1 MRSAS
6 VDNPESLSLDVLA
19 VHSFVKEMTEA
30 VDGVA
35 VASLSERNGRELW
48 SQTFGIGSPEP
59 KDCIP
64 GADARPSEP
73 VKTALGLD
81 HAAYHFPLA
90 CKNVS
95 GLVFSLVIHSVDPPN
110 LASVSFSIGGM
121 LKCLVRQVD
130 VDCMLTTTRLSVSPQ
145 KPAKSFNEMLDAL
158 LDEQPVENALEE
170 LATACMRDFPMDG
183 FAIALPEQKVRI
195 VKTGKNL
202 SSEAA
207 HNLLAKLYAPLSE
220 KRKIV
225 SAKILLLDRT
235 DAHVICA
242 PILRDRRSVLGVV
255 FAVSSTAEASYSNI
269 VRSIANRVAT
279 LSQTNSPSPT
289 PLSRFEL
296 MSRIDSVLTKQPT
309 LPHSLIYFDV
319 DKMHTI
325 NDAFGYSGGD
335 RALATVHR
343 IIGDSSGA
351 RDLLSHL
358 GSDRFA
364 LFLPGASGDTAV
376 SKAEQVLRFLS
387 QESLDD
393 GGKSISLSASA
404 GVVDSSAATKGAEDM
419 LILSEVAARGAQDR
433 GGNQCALFQDIDSSI
448 IQRRSDVDKV
458 GFLQMALIENQ
469 FILHAQRIQAVER
482 AGDQK
487 FELLARLQSP
497 GSPDRSPAE
506 FLSAAERYQ
515 LMAALDRWVINS
527 ALDTIASADN
537 PLEVSLTTF
546 SINVSAQS
554 LQDDAFIEF
563 IESRIAETG
572 VAPDTLCFEL
582 TETSLV
588 RNIDR
593 AQRFVGRLQRLGCQV
608 ALDDFGTGYSSF
620 AYLKALPVN
629 YLKVDGAFVRDILEN
644 DLSKAI
650 VSSVVAI
657 ADVIGAQTVAEH
669 VENPMVE
676 AWLKNAGVHYV
687 QGYSIHKPEPFTSV
701 LADMG
706 TGADIFD
713 SPSCIDLRR
722 LEERAVKAG

>member
-1 MRSAS
+1 MRTAN
-6 VDNPESLSLDVLA
+6 VENPESLSLDALA
-19 VHSFVKEMTEA
+19 IHSFVKEMTEA
-30 VDGVA
+30 VDDVVIA
-35 VASLSERNGRELW
+35 CLSERGGHELW
-48 SQTFGIGSPEP
+48 SQTYYSGPLGP

-64 GADARPSEP
+64 EPSSRPTEP
-73 VKTALGLD
+73 TKTLLD
-81 HAAYHFPLA
+81 QNHAAYHFPLA

-95 GLVFSLVIHSVDPPN
+95 GLVFSLVVNSVDPPN
-110 LASVSFSIGGM
+110 LTSVSFGVSTM
-121 LKCLVRQVD
+121 LNCLVRQVD
-130 VDCMLTTTRLSVSPQ
+130 VDCMLTTTQLAVSPQ
-145 KPAKSFNEMLDAL
+145 KPAVSFNKTLDAL
-158 LDEQPVENALEE
+158 FDGRSVESALQE
-170 LATACMRDFPMDG
+170 LATTCMQDFPLDG
-183 FAIALPEQKVRI
+183 FAVALPEQKVRI
-195 VKTGKNL
+195 VKTGDNL
-202 SSEAA
+202 SSRIAQS
-207 HNLLAKLYAPLSE
+207 LLAKLFAPIAQQ
-220 KRKIV
+220 RKIV
-225 SAKILLLDRT
+225 SAKISLRDGS
-235 DAHVICA
+235 DGHVICA
-242 PILRDRRSVLGVV
+242 PILRDRRSVQGIV
-255 FAVSSTAEASYSNI
+255 FIVSSAADASFSNM

-279 LSQTNSPSPT
+279 VPRASTPSPT

-296 MSRIDSVLTKQPT
+296 TARIDDVLNKQPT
-309 LPHSLIYFDV
+309 MTHSLIYFDV

-343 IIGDSSGA
+343 ILSDSSGA
-351 RDLLSHL
+351 HDLLSHL

-376 SKAEQVLRFLS
+376 SKAEQALRLLS

-393 GGKSISLSASA
+393 GDKSISLSASA
-404 GVVDSSAATKGAEDM
+404 GVADSNAAKKGAEDL

-433 GGNQCALFQDIDSSI
+433 GGNRCALFQDIDSSI

-458 GFLQMALIENQ
+458 GFLQMALIENK
-469 FILHAQRIQAVER
+469 FVLHAQRIQALGSS
-482 AGDQK
+482 GDQK
-487 FELLARLQSP
+487 FELLARLQTE
-497 GSPDRSPAE
+497 GAPDRSPAE

-527 ALDTIASADN
+527 ALDTIATADN

-554 LQDDAFIEF
+554 LQDDAFVDF

-593 AQRFVGRLQRLGCQV
+593 AQRFVARLQRLGCQV

-644 DLSKAI
+644 ELSKAI

-657 ADVIGAQTVAEH
+657 AEVIGAQTVAEH
-669 VENPMVE
+669 VENSMVE
-676 AWLKNAGVHYV
+676 AWLKNAGVQYV
-687 QGYSIHKPEPFTSV
+687 QGFSIHKPEPFTQV
-701 LADMG
+701 LTDMG
-706 TGADIFD
+706 SGVDIFE

-722 LEERAVKAG
+722 LEDDAVKVG